1 MTPVARARGALLALV
16 LVVEG
21 ILAAPIPHSMKRSSL
36 DEPIAREEIAAQVR
50 ILDGLGISVTT
61 DQLADALYRSGAAW
75 ASAYHAVID
84 PVEPLLRV
92 TGTGQGWGL
101 FTYPDTYPHQLV
113 VDVRRSRSGPFVTLY
128 AGLDPEHAWKRDILA
143 YRRVRGVYD
152 GQTAKP
158 GASWNNLT
166 KWLAGEACAE
176 DPLVSAVR
184 VSFTRFHTV
193 RPDQPAP
200 APGDPLRHART
211 WSCSQV
217 KR

>member
-1 MTPVARARGALLALV
+1 MALV
-16 LVVEG
+16 LGVEG
-21 ILAAPIPHSMKRSSL
+21 ILAAPIPHAMKRSSL
-36 DEPIAREEIAAQVR
+36 NEPIAREEIAAQVQ
-50 ILDGLGISVTT
+50 LLAGLGVTVSS
-61 DQLADALYRSGAAW
+61 DQLADALYESGAAW
-75 ASAYHAVID
+75 AAAYHAVVD
-84 PVEPLLRV
+84 PVEPLLRI

-113 VDVRRSRSGPFVTLY
+113 VDVRRSHSGPFVMLY
-128 AGLDPEHAWKRDILA
+128 GGLDPEHDWKRDVLA

-176 DPLVSAVR
+176 DSLVTAVR

-193 RPDQPAP
+193 RPGQAAD
-200 APGDPLRHART
+200 PGEPLRHART

-217 KR
+217 RR